1 MHALTIARH
10 SISTVPCVAS
20 TCEGPECVGA
30 GSLYMTRRLG
40 HTFIDIWGRRLHHTY
55 VADGTGANVCPS
67 KQHHKLN
74 GLETLD
80 WCSHQTCNGIL
91 TEGYHHLPLHISPSP
106 VYPRLQAHVKDPSVL
121 VQEALAWQGDW
132 VTHSSMSASRRVIVQ
147 LRKTTQSNYHKKS
160 KINYQE
166 LVEILS

>member
-1 MHALTIARH
+1 MHSPLHVIPSPPYPVLQAHVKDPSVLVQEACTWQGDSVIH
-10 SISTVPCVAS
+10 SSTSA
-20 TCEGPECVGA
+20 
-30 GSLYMTRRLG
+30 
-40 HTFIDIWGRRLHHTY
+40 GRRLHHTY
-55 VADGTGANVCPS
+55 VADGTGAKVCPS

-91 TEGYHHLPLHISPSP
+91 TEGYHHLPLHVSPSP
-106 VYPRLQAHVKDPSVL
+106 VYPVLQAHVKDPSVL